1 MEPGDLADA
10 GALLR
15 SWVKIEA
22 NAKGVPQVKVQV
34 CVGDTREMLDEAKD
48 IAVDTYNA
56 TQRKLMYGDRI

>member
-22 NAKGVPQVKVQV
+22 NAKGIPQVKVQV
-34 CVGDTREMLDEAKD
+34 CVGDTHEMLQEAKD
-48 IAVDTYNA
+48 IAVATYQA
-56 TQRKLMYGDRI
+56 TTRQLGYSGSL